1 MAAARQRDVDGSL
14 AAAKGGGSVSGG
26 GGGGGSTKRGGGAQ
40 RDGGSLVA
48 AARRLRRWRQEP
60 FPVILG
66 SELGD
71 EKERE
76 RDRASAL
83 SGCP

>member
-1 MAAARQRDVDGSL
+1 LG
-14 AAAKGGGSVSGG
+14 
-26 GGGGGSTKRGGGAQ
+26 
-40 RDGGSLVA
+40 
-48 AARRLRRWRQEP
+48 EP
-60 FPVILG
+60 FPVVVG
-66 SELGD
+66 GEWGD